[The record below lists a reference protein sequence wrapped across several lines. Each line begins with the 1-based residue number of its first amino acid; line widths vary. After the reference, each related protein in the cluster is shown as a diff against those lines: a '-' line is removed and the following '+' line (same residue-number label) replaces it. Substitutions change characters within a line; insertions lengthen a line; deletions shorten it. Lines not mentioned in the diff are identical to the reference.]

1 MSAAFGEDAVSG
13 DHDRPVSTDQRRFG
27 YAPVVHAVFLCIG
40 LAVTWVAL
48 SGHYTPL
55 LLSLGAVSI
64 ALSVFLAMRMD
75 VIDHEGVP
83 VQLGPR
89 TFLYTPWLLKEIV
102 KANIDV
108 ARRVMQRE
116 PDISPV
122 TFSASTSQRTDVGQ
136 VTYANSITLTPGTVS
151 VYLEDGVIQ
160 VHALTQSGA
169 DDILSGAMDARV
181 TRLER

>member
-1 MSAAFGEDAVSG
+1 MSAAFGEDAVSA
-13 DHDRPVSTDQRRFG
+13 DHDRPVPTDQRRFG

-122 TFSASTSQRTDVGQ
+122 MFELPMTLQTELAQ
-136 VTYANSITLTPGTVS
+136 VIYANSITLTPGTVS
-151 VYLEDGVIQ
+151 VLVDPTKIH
-160 VHALTQSGA
+160 VHALTQAAA
-169 DDILSGAMDARV
+169 DDLARGEMERRV
-181 TRLER
+181 SALER

>member
-1 MSAAFGEDAVSG
+1 MQEETTKGPEG
-13 DHDRPVSTDQRRFG
+13 RFG
-27 YAPVVHAVFLCIG
+27 YGPVVHAISLCLL
-40 LAVTWVAL
+40 LAGMWLAF

-55 LLSLGAVSI
+55 ILSFGVFSV
-64 ALSVFLAMRMD
+64 ALCIFLTMRMD
-75 VIDHEGVP
+75 LIDHEGVP
-83 VQLGPR
+83 VHLG
-89 TFLYTPWLLKEIV
+89 LSAVGYWAWLLKEIV
-102 KANIDV
+102 KANLDV
-108 ARRVMQRE
+108 SRRVLQRE

-122 TFSASTSQRTDVGQ
+122 MFSASTSQRTDVGQ

>member
-1 MSAAFGEDAVSG
+1 MQEETTKGPEG
-13 DHDRPVSTDQRRFG
+13 RFG
-27 YAPVVHAVFLCIG
+27 YGPVVHAISLCLL
-40 LAVTWVAL
+40 LAGMWLAF

-55 LLSLGAVSI
+55 ILSFGVFSV
-64 ALSVFLAMRMD
+64 ALCIFLTMRMD
-75 VIDHEGVP
+75 LIDHEGVP
-83 VQLGPR
+83 VHLG
-89 TFLYTPWLLKEIV
+89 LSAVGYWAWLLKEIV
-102 KANIDV
+102 KANLDV
-108 ARRVMQRE
+108 SRRVLQHE

-122 TFSASTSQRTDVGQ
+122 MFSASTSQRTDVGQ